1 MNISRFLAARKNGAE
16 AFSRTELMVV
26 IAIITLIAV
35 LGANY
40 FAKARADA
48 KNASCTENLRVLG
61 SAAQIYTTDSAGKLP
76 FAYIHYSDKQFI
88 SWDTLIGTGQN
99 GNGKSLFDY
108 KTLRCPQDL
117 IPAISWTSKPKRR
130 SYAIPNYDMS
140 PMNWPPNRNV
150 KTGPGLHWGIYATG
164 ISSISNLISASN
176 AIPSVMLTM
185 IGAPQKTIFLT
196 EHAYYRNVAY
206 NSSGALIKGA
216 KDHIKNAKEADDAIE
231 SLHDGQFNYLMID
244 GHVEALLPAE
254 TMPGALNPA
263 RVNGMWTIKADD

>member
-1 MNISRFLAARKNGAE
+1 MNISRFLSARKNGAD

-40 FAKARADA
+40 FGKARASA
-48 KNASCTENLRVLG
+48 KNISCTENLRVLG
-61 SAAQIYTTDSAGKLP
+61 TAAQIYTMDSAEKLP

-88 SWDTLIGTGQN
+88 SWDTLIGTGKN
-99 GNGKSLFDY
+99 GEEKGLFDH
-108 KTLRCPQDL
+108 KTLRCPEDV

-130 SYAIPNYDMS
+130 SYAMPNYEMS

-150 KTGPGLHWGIYATG
+150 KTGPGLHWGIYAKD
-164 ISSISNLISASN
+164 ISSISNLVSASN
-176 AIPSVMLTM
+176 AIPSVILSM

-206 NSSGALIKGA
+206 NSSGALIKSS
-216 KDHIKNAKEADDAIE
+216 KEHIKNAKEADDAIE
-231 SLHDGQFNYLMID
+231 SLHEGQFNYLMID

-254 TMPGALNPA
+254 TMPGALNPTGM
-263 RVNGMWTIKADD
+263 NGMWTIKADD